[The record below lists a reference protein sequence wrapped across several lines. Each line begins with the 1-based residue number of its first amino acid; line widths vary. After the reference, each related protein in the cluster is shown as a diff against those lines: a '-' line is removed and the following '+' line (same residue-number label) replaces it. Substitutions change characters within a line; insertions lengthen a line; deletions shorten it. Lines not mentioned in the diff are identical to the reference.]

1 MLLSGL
7 ITLNDNQISIN
18 ARSII
23 RISSNMKRSVLKQ
36 FRFWAPPAII
46 IAYTAIAARTLG
58 FEGIAPPTS
67 IRDLAFNLPVVAMA
81 VGYYLSPIRSWANS
95 SNHSKITQN
104 IKERLLRIGGYKE
117 TDDRA
122 KDKAMNVFYRQIDA
136 DKSLAARSEDIM
148 FNGLVWTTLADA
160 MAISIIFSIS
170 FTIVWATGIL
180 ESFQLALGFLLVAG
194 GTFVLLKLATEK
206 HLTMSENQLEYI
218 EEHRRQNVIEDFR
231 RALDE

>member
-1 MLLSGL
+1 
-7 ITLNDNQISIN
+7 
-18 ARSII
+18 
-23 RISSNMKRSVLKQ
+23 
-36 FRFWAPPAII
+36 
-46 IAYTAIAARTLG
+46 
-58 FEGIAPPTS
+58 
-67 IRDLAFNLPVVAMA
+67 
-81 VGYYLSPIRSWANS
+81 
-95 SNHSKITQN
+95 
-104 IKERLLRIGGYKE
+104 
-117 TDDRA
+117 
-122 KDKAMNVFYRQIDA
+122 MNVFYRQIDA
-136 DKSLAARSEDIM
+136 DKSLEARSEDIM